1 MKSIIKYFSHH
12 HLFANFLYLVVLTSG
27 VFFWQITQKEEL
39 PEMEFDTV
47 RISVSYPGASPSE
60 VEKSVTWPIEKE
72 LQNVDGIEEVLSTS
86 SEGNSSITV
95 ELQENNPDRD
105 NIISEIRNAV
115 LSVNLPAEVLD
126 TPGIREFKSSKKTI
140 IDMGIYF
147 KEQKY
152 LTTLDRKRLQTIA
165 HSLENRLVNL
175 PQINSVSKRGYL
187 KEELQIK
194 MIPGLLSVYQIPI
207 RTILSAINDANVRQ
221 PAGTLENSDEERITL
236 DGEITQKEALEN
248 LPVRG
253 SFDGPVL
260 RLGSLG
266 VVEDGYE
273 KTTNIHKI
281 NGHEG
286 IIFSV
291 VKNTDTGILD
301 AVDKVK
307 EEVIRFASDN
317 PERENVQIIFFDDES
332 KDVRNRIDIIKGNG
346 LFGFIL
352 IVSSLFIFLNF
363 KAGFWVA
370 TGIPFSF
377 GLTLVISN
385 LIGYTIN
392 NMTLAGIIIVMGMV
406 VDDAIVV
413 AENITRIESRGVPRA
428 RAVVEGTSMVILPI
442 TAAVLT
448 TVAAFL
454 PLWTFEGRLS
464 KLVEPIPMI
473 VALMLFASL
482 VESIFVLPAHMNQET
497 PRWVKI
503 VFSLGLILLIE
514 KFFHK
519 NADASP
525 QREYNALWFE
535 AVEHKFYLHLKKMLQ
550 WNYLIIGF
558 FLVFSFTGFFILKK
572 FMKFS
577 LFPREEVKEVQINA
591 EAPEGTQKLQTA
603 LMAEKLEE
611 IFVPYLGK
619 DIDAFF
625 TYTGMKHF
633 SIPGQENQIWMR
645 IELKDKGERKTSFKK
660 LMAQWRQKM
669 DIVEGL
675 QNVQFSKRRFGVSSG
690 SPVEIL
696 VQEND
701 NVLREKITNALMDQ
715 LKGHPHLVSVKS
727 GEAYKSPEYTV
738 EIKRDLAK
746 RLGVDAAEIG
756 ITLRSALDGVVLYRF
771 LIGDEEKDVRISMQ
785 TRYKQN
791 LDQIL
796 NTPVHNNSGYMVPV
810 RNLVSV
816 EKVTSPQEIQRMNR
830 QRITRVYADI
840 KSESGLTPLDIAEDL
855 EKNIFPRI
863 TKLSKTANLSF
874 DGEIQET
881 RESSGYLPMAM
892 GMIIFLIYI
901 ILALQFESTS
911 LPLIILTTIFPALAS
926 VVFIFLLHGM
936 SQYGFFGMIGGLG
949 LVGVVVNDAIVLV
962 DSLRKA
968 LKDKGYN
975 MDNDTIA
982 RITSTR
988 LRAVTLTTITT
999 VAGLLPTA
1007 YGVMGYDSMLSELM
1021 IALAWGLMFGTT
1033 ITLILVPSLF
1043 KAIISVRRYLGN
1055 VGNEIL

>member
-1 MKSIIKYFSHH
+1 MKSVIKYFSHH
-12 HLFANFLYLVVLTSG
+12 HLFANFLYLVVLTGG

-86 SEGNSSITV
+86 SEGNSSLTV

-115 LSVNLPAEVLD
+115 LSVDLPVEVLD
-126 TPGIREFKSSKKTI
+126 TPTIREFKTSKKAI

-147 KEQKY
+147 KDKKY
-152 LTTLDRKRLQTIA
+152 LTTPDRRRLQTIA
-165 HSLENRLVNL
+165 HALENRLVNL

-207 RTILSAINDANVRQ
+207 RTVLSSINDANVRQ
-221 PAGTLENSDEERITL
+221 PAGTLENYDEERITL

-248 LPVRG
+248 LPVQG

-273 KTTNIHKI
+273 KTTNIYKI

-307 EEVIRFASDN
+307 EEVIHFASDN

-332 KDVRNRIDIIKGNG
+332 RDVRNRIEIIKGNG

-370 TGIPFSF
+370 AGIPFSF
-377 GLTLVISN
+377 GLTLVIAN

-406 VDDAIVV
+406 VDDAIVI
-413 AENITRIESRGVPRA
+413 AENITRLESRGLPRA
-428 RAVVEGTSMVILPI
+428 RAVVEGTSTVILPV

-448 TVAAFL
+448 TVAAFF
-454 PLWTFEGRLS
+454 PLWTFEGRMA
-464 KLVEPIPMI
+464 KLVEPIPTI

-482 VESIFVLPAHMNQET
+482 AESIFVLPAHMNAGT

-503 VFSLGLILLIE
+503 VFSLGLILVIE
-514 KFFHK
+514 KYFHK

-525 QREYNALWFE
+525 QSEHNALWFE
-535 AVEHKFYLHLKKMLQ
+535 AVEHQFYLQLKKMLR

-558 FLVFSFTGFFILKK
+558 FLAFYISGFFVLIKY
-572 FMKFS
+572 MKFS
-577 LFPREEVKEVQINA
+577 LFPREEVTEVQINA
-591 EAPEGTQKLQTA
+591 EAPEGTRKLQTA

-611 IFVPYLGK
+611 IFAPYLGK
-619 DIDAFF
+619 DINAFF

-633 SIPGQENQIWMR
+633 HISGQENQIWMR
-645 IELKDKGERKTSFKK
+645 IELKDKEERKTPFKK
-660 LMAQWRQKM
+660 LMSQWQQKM
-669 DIVEGL
+669 DKVEGL
-675 QNVQFSKRRFGVSSG
+675 QNVQFSKRRFGMTSG
-690 SPVEIL
+690 SPVEII

-701 NVLREKITNALMDQ
+701 NVLREKIANALMDQ
-715 LKGHPHLVSVKS
+715 LMRHPHLVSVKS
-727 GEAYKSPEYTV
+727 GEAHKSPEYTV

-746 RLGVDAAEIG
+746 RLGVDASEIG
-756 ITLRSALDGVVLYRF
+756 MTLRSALDGVVLYRF
-771 LIGDEEKDVRISMQ
+771 LIGDEEKDVRLSMQ

-796 NTPVHNNSGYMVPV
+796 DTPVHNNSGYLVPV

-816 EKVTSPQEIQRMNR
+816 KKVTSPQEIQRMNR

-840 KSESGLTPLDIAEDL
+840 KSESGLTPLEIAEDL

-863 TKLSKTANLSF
+863 TKLSKTVNLSF

-892 GMIIFLIYI
+892 GMIIILIYI

-911 LPLIILTTIFPALAS
+911 LPLIILSTIFPALAS

-936 SQYGFFGMIGGLG
+936 NQYGFFGMIGGLG
-949 LVGVVVNDAIVLV
+949 LGGVVVNDAIVLV
-962 DSLRKA
+962 DSLRNS
-968 LKDKGYN
+968 LPQDKF
-975 MDNDTIA
+975 MDDDTIA
-982 RITSTR
+982 QISSSR

-1021 IALAWGLMFGTT
+1021 IALSWGLMFGTT

-1043 KAIISVRRYLGN
+1043 KAIITLRGQLSN
-1055 VGNEIL
+1055 AGNELL